1 VGQALTEV
9 MWHDLE
15 CGGYVEDLPL
25 WRELAGAGPV
35 LDLGCGTG
43 RVALDLA
50 AHGVPVVGLDLD
62 QVLLDELER
71 RAGDLPVETVRADAR
86 DFDLGR
92 RFPVALAPMQTM
104 QLLGGPEGRAGLL
117 RCAKAHLEP
126 GGVLAL
132 AIADVIETFDDIEAV
147 LPDVHEHGGTVYFSQ
162 PVSIRDQGDRF
173 EIEFVRE
180 VVDAHGGRDSSR
192 NVIHLDRLDADR
204 VEAEADGFIVL
215 ERRSVPATD
224 AYVGSTVVM
233 LRA

>member
-1 VGQALTEV
+1 
-9 MWHDLE
+9 
-15 CGGYVEDLPL
+15 
-25 WRELAGAGPV
+25 
-35 LDLGCGTG
+35 
-43 RVALDLA
+43 
-50 AHGVPVVGLDLD
+50 
-62 QVLLDELER
+62 
-71 RAGDLPVETVRADAR
+71 
-86 DFDLGR
+86 
-92 RFPVALAPMQTM
+92 
-104 QLLGGPEGRAGLL
+104 
-117 RCAKAHLEP
+117 
-126 GGVLAL
+126 
-132 AIADVIETFDDIEAV
+132 
-147 LPDVHEHGGTVYFSQ
+147 VHEHGGTVYFSQ

>member
-1 VGQALTEV
+1 MTDVI
-9 MWHDLE
+9 WHDLE

-62 QVLLDELER
+62 QVLLDELEQ
-71 RAGDLPVETVRADAR
+71 RAGDLPIETVRADAR